1 MPRVDW
7 TCDNCGGEVVQ
18 RHDDTEEVIG
28 RRLEQYDKQTA
39 PLVAWY
45 LATDRLAAVDGEG
58 DPDTVTRRLLRAI
71 ESRLARR

>member
-1 MPRVDW
+1 MRVGIQGTQW
-7 TCDNCGGEVVQ
+7 AVHGAGRGGSTARDRTLLKTAEP
-18 RHDDTEEVIG
+18 
-28 RRLEQYDKQTA
+28 A